1 MLVIVHP
8 FMSLTIASVLDE
20 LEFAMRMHM
29 LHVLAVAGTLLV
41 VPVAWAHHSFS
52 MFDQTKISRITD
64 AKVAE
69 FRFTNPHSFVVIE
82 QGGIRYVLECNSI
95 NMMIQAGWQFNSLK
109 AGDKVDLAYYPLRT
123 GKPGGMLKT
132 ITLPN
137 GKMLRA
143 W

>member
-1 MLVIVHP
+1 
-8 FMSLTIASVLDE
+8 MSLTIASVLDE

-82 QGGIRYVLECNSI
+82 QGGIRYVLECTAS
-95 NMMIQAGWQFNSLK
+95 
-109 AGDKVDLAYYPLRT
+109 T
-123 GKPGGMLKT
+123 
-132 ITLPN
+132 
-137 GKMLRA
+137 
-143 W
+143 

>member
-1 MLVIVHP
+1 
-8 FMSLTIASVLDE
+8 
-20 LEFAMRMHM
+20 
-29 LHVLAVAGTLLV
+29 
-41 VPVAWAHHSFS
+41 
-52 MFDQTKISRITD
+52 
-64 AKVAE
+64 
-69 FRFTNPHSFVVIE
+69 
-82 QGGIRYVLECNSI
+82 
-95 NMMIQAGWQFNSLK
+95 MMTQAGWQFNSLK